1 MEKDILEI
9 LEFDKIRDRLA
20 ELAPSVLSK
29 KRALSLTPSY
39 VPEVVEKSLQETD
52 EASVLLEKE
61 ITTPLGETHDI
72 PGLLKKAEKGSI
84 LTAREFLDLANS
96 LDTYKKMHHYF
107 EGERH
112 LQYPALEEISSLIV
126 PQESLIS
133 HI

>member
-96 LDTYKKMHHYF
+96 LDTYKKMQH
-107 EGERH
+107 
-112 LQYPALEEISSLIV
+112 
-126 PQESLIS
+126 
-133 HI
+133 